1 MSEKEVLKLGEQ
13 QIAALNAHDVDRYL
27 QGIDAGYVGESEL
40 IPEPARGLDGAR
52 RMVSTTLTAFPD
64 LRIEVE
70 QMLASG
76 DFVVVRA
83 RVSATHKGSYAG
95 VAPTNRAVSWR
106 GCNVVEIRN
115 GKAIHSRIYA
125 DNASL
130 LQQIGAISIPR
141 ATAAG

>member
-1 MSEKEVLKLGEQ
+1 MAEKENLQLVEEM
-13 QIAALNAHDVDRYL
+13 IAAVNARDLDRYL
-27 QGIDAGYVGESEL
+27 QCIDATYVGESEL
-40 IPEPARGLDGAR
+40 APGPVLGPGGAR
-52 RMVSTTLTAFPD
+52 QMLDMLLKAFPD

-76 DFVVVRA
+76 NCVVTRA
-83 RVSATHKGSYAG
+83 RLAGTHKGNYAG
-95 VAPTNRAVSWR
+95 VAPTNKSVTWR
-106 GCNVVEIRN
+106 GCNVIEIRN
-115 GKAIHSRIYA
+115 GKAVRGRIYG